1 MNGLYQVSDKGR
13 VQSLNY
19 GNTGRTAL
27 LRPIKLYGYSRV
39 RLYKDNKYN
48 KYRNFYIHRLV
59 AEAFIP
65 NPENKPDVN
74 HKDGD
79 KQNNISTNLEWCT
92 EKENTAHAIENKLFD
107 ICVPVKQYDKQH
119 NFIRQ
124 WESQAEAFKVLGI
137 RHISCC
143 CKGKRKTAG
152 GYIWE
157 YVNKGEE
164 IWEK

>member
-19 GNTGRTAL
+19 GNTGTIAL
-27 LRPIKLYGYSRV
+27 LRPIKIYGYLRV
-39 RLYKDNKYN
+39 RLYKNNKY
-48 KYRNFYIHRLV
+48 KNFYVHRLV

-65 NPENKPDVN
+65 NQKNKPDVN

-79 KQNNISTNLEWCT
+79 KQNNTSTNLEWCT
-92 EKENTAHAIENKLFD
+92 EKENTAHAIKNKLFN
-107 ICVPVKQYDKQH
+107 ICVPVNQYDKQH
-119 NFIRQ
+119 NLIRQ
-124 WESQAEAFKVLGI
+124 WKSQAEAFKELGI
-137 RHISCC
+137 KHISCC

-157 YVNKGEE
+157 YVNKGGKT
-164 IWEK
+164 WER